1 MIPPLWPCPLLCFHS
16 SLPVRASYARNQPL
30 GSGTNSKSPPVDN
43 RLASGGSGNLTPHV
57 ILPVIGSRPDT
68 WPCALSPF
76 GFVMLKFAP
85 MLSCAIGSRIGVV
98 LAISRSMHH
107 SLPTLY
113 SNPVFCL

>member
-16 SLPVRASYARNQPL
+16 SLPVRASYARNQPR

-43 RLASGGSGNLTPHV
+43 RLASGGSGNLTSHV
-57 ILPVIGSRPDT
+57 ILPVIGSRPET

-98 LAISRSMHH
+98 LGSRRSCPHPFPP
-107 SLPTLY
+107 LWR
-113 SNPVFCL
+113 NPVFGL